1 MRGEGGRVGN
11 EEKSEIFF
19 EGDNGIL
26 QKNLWTKS
34 GVKGVNAD
42 MAASQ
47 PKVAL
52 RTWTNLR

>member
-1 MRGEGGRVGN
+1 MGN